1 VIRAVLDTIALI
13 SALLFPG
20 LPSRLVPAWQEG
32 DFLPVV
38 SPPILDEYLRA
49 LAYPKFRLTAEEISG
64 LLEEAFLP
72 FIETVRV
79 KGTPFKLRSDPDDAK
94 FIECALAAEVPWIVS
109 GDTDLLDVGCVQ
121 SVQIVTVRRFLDILR
136 RQE

>member
-1 VIRAVLDTIALI
+1 MTRAVLDTNVLI

-20 LPSRLVPAWQEG
+20 LPSRLAAAWQEG
-32 DFLPVV
+32 TLLPVV

-72 FIETVRV
+72 FIETVHT
-79 KGTPFKLRSDPDDAK
+79 KGTPFTLLSDPDDAK
-94 FIECALAAEVPWIVS
+94 FIECAVAADVPWIVS
-109 GDTDLLDVGCVQ
+109 GDTDLLDLGRVQ

-136 RQE
+136 PQR